1 MFKLLLLF
9 ATMASASASDFLVTE
24 YYSDNTCT
32 DVLWYSYATFKK
44 MGCYYK
50 TATTSEK
57 LTKVDGGYNLTSYTS
72 ASDCTGAANAPQF
85 NSKPA
90 SCEKM
95 LTVWTK
101 NVWKTSFP
109 TTAAEI
115 AKGEVAQFT
124 YQNVA
129 GQTCG
134 TVSSGKVMKLGAC
147 ANLTNVGHKHVFNS
161 SDASQL
167 VIAKYTGDATC
178 ANAISG
184 YNDFPGVDSTTCTAT
199 TDPSRF
205 QKIVVGTKESAP
217 ENSGSSQHFA
227 YLFVTV
233 SIIASILIQ

>member
-9 ATMASASASDFLVTE
+9 ATMASASASEFLVTE

-32 DVLWYSYATFKK
+32 DVFWFKYAAFKK

-57 LTKVDGGYNLTSYTS
+57 LTKVEGGYNLTSYTS
-72 ASDCTGAANAPQF
+72 ATDCTGAAGAPQF

-90 SCEKM
+90 SCEKLM
-95 LTVWTK
+95 DTVWTK

-115 AKGEVAQFT
+115 AKGEVAQIT

-134 TVSSGKVMKLGAC
+134 TVCAGNVMKLGAC
-147 ANLTNVGHKHVFNS
+147 ANLSDVGHKHVFNS
-161 SDASQL
+161 SDASHL
-167 VIAKYTGDATC
+167 VVAKYTGDATC

-184 YNDFPGVDSTTCTAT
+184 YNNLGGVDSTTCTALG
-199 TDPSRF
+199 PPLF
-205 QKIVVGTKESAP
+205 QKIIVGTKESAP
-217 ENSGSSQHFA
+217 ENNGSSQHFA
-227 YLFVTV
+227 YLFVATALM
-233 SIIASILIQ
+233 ASIVLV